1 MNNNELY
8 HYGVLGMKWGV
19 RRYQNPD
26 GSLTEA
32 GKKRYADK
40 EVKKARK
47 QDSKYRRTLSD
58 DELKEKVD
66 RLKMEKQLK
75 DLTKEDVSPGK
86 KYVEN
91 LLSSSGSKIAGAV
104 LVGVGT
110 YAAKSIV
117 GNPNIVKNGVKL
129 KDINWREMASYI
141 PKPKNK

>member
-40 EVKKARK
+40 EVKKGRK

-58 DELKEKVD
+58 DELRRKVE
-66 RLKMEKQLK
+66 RIKLEKQLK
-75 DLTKEDVSPGK
+75 DLTKEDLSPGRK
-86 KYVEN
+86 FVGN
-91 LLSSSGSKIAGAV
+91 ILASSGGKIATAV
-104 LVGVGT
+104 VVGVGT
-110 YAAKSIV
+110 YAAKSIL
-117 GNPNIVKNGVKL
+117 GNPNIFKNGVKL